1 MPKINAQA
9 IDMIWVHLT
18 MAGVSMA
25 ALKAQIRAVS
35 QSHSRTAHCEP
46 SVNLKADA
54 SEALFKVPATAAWVQ
69 TLPAPIRNNVV
80 TSYTE
85 ATLGQAFALVKS
97 ASWEPS

>member
-9 IDMIWVHLT
+9 IDMLWVHLT
-18 MAGVSMA
+18 MAGVNMA
-25 ALKAQIRAVS
+25 TLKAQIRTAS
-35 QSHSRTAHCEP
+35 QAQGRTAHCEP

-69 TLPAPIRNNVV
+69 TLPAGIRNNVV

-85 ATLGQAFALVKS
+85 ATLSQAFALVKS